1 MANLIFNK
9 NSLVKLFFL
18 SGFAWGF
25 GCGRQG
31 PDKNNAGSRPDSSQ
45 EKAVT
50 PKSDS
55 ISGPKKKLIIFFGNS
70 LTAGYGLDDPDQAF
84 PGLIKKKIDSLN
96 LPYNVVNAGLSGE
109 TTAGGLARIDWILR
123 DAPDIFFLEL
133 GGNDGL
139 RGIPVTETS
148 KNLQSIIDKVVSKN
162 PKVKIVLAGMMVPP
176 NMGSKYGNDFKSVF
190 QELAKKN
197 TNINLSFM
205 PFLLVDVG
213 GETTLNQA
221 DGIHPNLIGH
231 RIVAENVWKIVQPL
245 L

>member
-1 MANLIFNK
+1 M
-9 NSLVKLFFL
+9 
-18 SGFAWGF
+18 
-25 GCGRQG
+25 
-31 PDKNNAGSRPDSSQ
+31 
-45 EKAVT
+45 
-50 PKSDS
+50 
-55 ISGPKKKLIIFFGNS
+55 
-70 LTAGYGLDDPDQAF
+70 
-84 PGLIKKKIDSLN
+84 
-96 LPYNVVNAGLSGE
+96 VNAGLSGE